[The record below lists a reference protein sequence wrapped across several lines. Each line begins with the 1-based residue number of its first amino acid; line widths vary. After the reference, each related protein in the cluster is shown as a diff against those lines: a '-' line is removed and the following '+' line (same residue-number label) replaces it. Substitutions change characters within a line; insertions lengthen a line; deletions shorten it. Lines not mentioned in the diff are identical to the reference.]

1 MTTKYVTFPDL
12 QPSEPQGS
20 DLLAAERAQ
29 ATFRPNDL
37 TDLIYGA
44 EQMNK
49 YARVQEIIEADPA
62 FDKSAHYYLGR
73 EDLYKASLRKEKRL
87 AKLMRKHGWGI
98 DELQMAE
105 EILDIPSQFMAH
117 RGMFVPSLMSQAD
130 DEQKEAFLKPAL
142 RYQII
147 GCYAQT
153 ELGHGSNVQGLETT
167 ATYIPETDE
176 FEINSPYLTAAKWW
190 VGALGITSNYAVVMA
205 RLISNGKDHGPH
217 LFVVQLR
224 DLKTHKPLPGRTIG
238 DIGPKLGYNSIDN
251 GFLLLNKI
259 RIPRFNMLSKYAQ
272 VEKGTG
278 RYTKPPNARLAYGT
292 MVLMRVYFVLAARRA
307 LARAATISIRYS
319 AIRRQFVDPEN
330 PKKWNNGRVIE
341 SPVIDYVIQQYR
353 LFPVLAQAYA
363 CHFAGLALKDLYE
376 TYIKQS
382 EKGDFSLLAYLHA
395 SSSGLKSLTT
405 TMAVTAL
412 EDCRLACGGHGYSKF
427 SGFVTYSQNYAPNST
442 WEGDNYLLTQQVARY
457 LFKTYR
463 QLISSAP
470 LTATVDPTVTYLQR
484 YLNNPKCTC
493 PAKSPEDFRKPEIQ
507 LQAFGHRAAYMIA
520 AAVDQLDNHGRT
532 WNSLLVDI
540 AAISRAHCQYV
551 LVCNFI
557 EALQPKSNSQYDKF
571 FKEKPE
577 IQSVLTTLR
586 DLFALHTMQKE
597 FGEFLSSGY
606 LSPTQS
612 TMVKDQVLALL
623 KEVRPNAVAL
633 VDSFR
638 FSDYTLQS
646 ALGRYDGKV
655 YETLCEWASREP
667 LNSVTV
673 DVNLGSDTLFREER
687 VISKL

>member
-12 QPSEPQGS
+12 QPSDPQGS

-37 TDLIYGA
+37 AVFTHGA
-44 EQMNK
+44 ERIKK
-49 YARVQEIIEADPA
+49 YARVQNIIETNPA
-62 FDKSAHYYLGR
+62 FDKSTHYYLGR
-73 EDLYKASLRKEKRL
+73 EDLYKASLRKEKEIV
-87 AKLMRKHGWGI
+87 KLMRKHGWGL
-98 DELQMAE
+98 DEFQMAE
-105 EILDIPSQFMAH
+105 EFLDMPSQFMAH
-117 RGMFVPSLMSQAD
+117 RGMFVPTLMAQAT
-130 DEQKEAFLKPAL
+130 DEQKEAFLKPAF

-190 VGALGITSNYAVVMA
+190 VGALGVTANYAVVMA

-217 LFVVQLR
+217 PFVVQLR

-238 DIGPKLGYNSIDN
+238 DIGPKLGYNCVDN
-251 GFLLLNKI
+251 GFLLFNKV
-259 RIPRFNMLSKYAQ
+259 RISRFNMLAKYAQ
-272 VEKGTG
+272 VEKGSG
-278 RYTKPPNARLAYGT
+278 RYIKPPNARLSYGT

-307 LARAATISIRYS
+307 LARAATISVRYS
-319 AIRRQFVDPEN
+319 AIRRQFVDSEN
-330 PKKWNNGRVIE
+330 PKKWNDGRIIE
-341 SPVIDYVIQQYR
+341 SPVIDYAIQQFR
-353 LFPVLAQAYA
+353 LFPVIAQAS
-363 CHFAGLALKDLYE
+363 
-376 TYIKQS
+376 TT
-382 EKGDFSLLAYLHA
+382 
-395 SSSGLKSLTT
+395 LT
-405 TMAVTAL
+405 
-412 EDCRLACGGHGYSKF
+412 
-427 SGFVTYSQNYAPNST
+427 
-442 WEGDNYLLTQQVARY
+442 
-457 LFKTYR
+457 
-463 QLISSAP
+463 SA
-470 LTATVDPTVTYLQR
+470 TDPTVTYLQQ

-540 AAISRAHCQYV
+540 AAISRAHCQYL
-551 LVCNFI
+551 LVCNFV
-557 EALQPKSNSQYDKF
+557 EALQPKVNSRDDKL

-577 IQSVLTTLR
+577 IRSVLTTLR

-597 FGEFLSSGY
+597 LGEFLSSEY
-606 LSPTQS
+606 LSPTQAV
-612 TMVKDQVLALL
+612 MVKDQVLVLL

-633 VDSFR
+633 VDSFL

-655 YETLCEWASREP
+655 YETLCDWASREP

-673 DVNLGSDTLFREER
+673 DVNTDSDTIFREEK
-687 VISKL
+687 VTSKL